1 MKQEEGEKA
10 CIMALLHIWDIFR
23 DSSAAVSVPAHSQ
36 NTQCTLQ
43 NKNIIRNTECSALCS
58 EYTLMPCNAIRAFFR
73 PKIDKMQRWRVKI
86 RFQRHLAMFVKQLQ
100 WKVTLSS
107 GRIFGISRVWRFQSV
122 LPFFAFGLQ
131 MCHCG
136 PELLDLLT
144 WSGNKQRSKHN
155 NLVSNRIFERTVL
168 KKM

>member
-1 MKQEEGEKA
+1 
-10 CIMALLHIWDIFR
+10 MALLHIWDIFR

-73 PKIDKMQRWRVKI
+73 PKIDKMQRRRVKI

-107 GRIFGISRVWRFQSV
+107 GRIFGISRFRLLKWSPVFLPSDFKCAIVVQSCWIYSPGV
-122 LPFFAFGLQ
+122 ETNREASTTIWSQSDFLK
-131 MCHCG
+131 
-136 PELLDLLT
+136 EL
-144 WSGNKQRSKHN
+144 S
-155 NLVSNRIFERTVL
+155 L
-168 KKM
+168 KRL

>member
-43 NKNIIRNTECSALCS
+43 HKNIIRNTECSALCS

-107 GRIFGISRVWRFQSV
+107 GRIFGISRFRLLKCSPVFLPLDCKCAIVVHFCWIYSPGVETNREASTTIWSQSEF
-122 LPFFAFGLQ
+122 LK
-131 MCHCG
+131 
-136 PELLDLLT
+136 EL
-144 WSGNKQRSKHN
+144 S
-155 NLVSNRIFERTVL
+155 
-168 KKM
+168 